1 MTIYFKKI
9 YKNVTREKS
18 PSCPIDYR
26 DVHNQWKKIEKLG
39 LGTLKNCMIYRRSD
53 THKIWTIVI
62 WNGFVIIRLLQQRG
76 GGWWTPVFSSK
87 FDECTLLILVRPPE
101 WTQGPWS
108 RVQSISSGTNSCL
121 PMVTTCAIGPI
132 CTLNE
137 FA

>member
-1 MTIYFKKI
+1 MTIYLKNKI
-9 YKNVTREKS
+9 KTLPGRNLHLVRLIIETFTINE
-18 PSCPIDYR
+18 
-26 DVHNQWKKIEKLG
+26 NFLEKLG

-62 WNGFVIIRLLQQRG
+62 WNGFVIIRLLQQKG

-108 RVQSISSGTNSCL
+108 RVQSISSATNTCL

-132 CTLNE
+132 WTLNE

>member
-1 MTIYFKKI
+1 MTIYLKKKI
-9 YKNVTREKS
+9 IETFTINE
-18 PSCPIDYR
+18 
-26 DVHNQWKKIEKLG
+26 KKIEKLG
-39 LGTLKNCMIYRRSD
+39 LGTLKNCVIYRRSD

-76 GGWWTPVFSSK
+76 GGWWWTPVFSSK

-101 WTQGPWS
+101 WTQGPWI

-132 CTLNE
+132 CSLKLVMLVCVTNNRI
-137 FA
+137 FTSV